1 MIKPLSREKLDRV
14 AKALKK
20 PDFREFPFG
29 HFGNSELPFVVDLG
43 TTGEMRYVVFVSHTM
58 RQSADSRMFL
68 IATVAE
74 GTDLNILTFDAKTGQ
89 QKDPYSWFHLYGSG
103 SQPAT
108 PEPTVTL
115 NRGKKGGFGACSY
128 ETYFGLNPS
137 GQGVAFSG
145 GLQLV

>member
-1 MIKPLSREKLDRV
+1 MGFTKIQTQDRPSSRNVEAAVKQE
-14 AKALKK
+14 AA
-20 PDFREFPFG
+20 
-29 HFGNSELPFVVDLG
+29 
-43 TTGEMRYVVFVSHTM
+43 
-58 RQSADSRMFL
+58 A
-68 IATVAE
+68 
-74 GTDLNILTFDAKTGQ
+74 
-89 QKDPYSWFHLYGSG
+89 YGSG